1 MQPLPQRRVTVTIT
15 LIADSDDQARE
26 TIDAMTMSDGST
38 LDYEIVDIR
47 EVRSPEPETSPGR

>member
-1 MQPLPQRRVTVTIT
+1 MPQLPQRHVTVTIT